1 MIKKKAYV
9 IGTNV
14 DKSLSPLIFNH
25 WFKKYKI
32 DATYEYKVIK
42 EKNFNKEV
50 RLLLKERGLC
60 GLNVTI
66 PFKEKILKK
75 MDKIDGP
82 SKKIKAV
89 NCVTV
94 KKNKY
99 YGSNTDW
106 LGFKEAL
113 LSEITKNEAKIK
125 SKGKVVLIGYGGA
138 SKAILYS
145 LSSMGNRWKKNVLV
159 FNRSKKRINIP
170 LISQKTTLPLT
181 SLQSH
186 LKEAFLVINTAPRN
200 ILADLKIKKINK
212 ETAVCDIVYKPK
224 ETSFFKHFKNPS
236 LKVYGINMLV
246 NQARP
251 CFFNWFGIMP
261 TNDAALIKK
270 LIKETSK

>member
-1 MIKKKAYV
+1 
-9 IGTNV
+9 
-14 DKSLSPLIFNH
+14 
-25 WFKKYKI
+25 
-32 DATYEYKVIK
+32 
-42 EKNFNKEV
+42 
-50 RLLLKERGLC
+50 
-60 GLNVTI
+60 
-66 PFKEKILKK
+66 
-75 MDKIDGP
+75 
-82 SKKIKAV
+82 
-89 NCVTV
+89 
-94 KKNKY
+94 
-99 YGSNTDW
+99 
-106 LGFKEAL
+106 
-113 LSEITKNEAKIK
+113 
-125 SKGKVVLIGYGGA
+125 
-138 SKAILYS
+138 
-145 LSSMGNRWKKNVLV
+145 MGNRWKKNVLV

-270 LIKETSK
+270 LIKFYL

>member
-1 MIKKKAYV
+1 MTKKKAYV

-14 DKSLSPLIFNH
+14 NKSLSPLIFNY

-32 DATYEYKVIK
+32 NASYEFKVIK

-50 RLLLKERGLC
+50 KLLLKERGLC

-94 KKNKY
+94 KNNKL

-113 LSEITKNEAKIK
+113 LSEINKKHKSIKN
-125 SKGKVVLIGYGGA
+125 
-138 SKAILYS
+138 
-145 LSSMGNRWKKNVLV
+145 
-159 FNRSKKRINIP
+159 KKR
-170 LISQKTTLPLT
+170 L
-181 SLQSH
+181 
-186 LKEAFLVINTAPRN
+186 F
-200 ILADLKIKKINK
+200 
-212 ETAVCDIVYKPK
+212 
-224 ETSFFKHFKNPS
+224 
-236 LKVYGINMLV
+236 
-246 NQARP
+246 
-251 CFFNWFGIMP
+251 
-261 TNDAALIKK
+261 
-270 LIKETSK
+270 